1 MMVDLVRDA
10 LGMFYSLNSLVKLDT
25 GKSLLG
31 TPRGRNHGPG
41 KVVQEYTESV
51 IVLCEMEYGGFS
63 YGLMSMVCV

>member
-25 GKSLLG
+25 GMSLLG

-41 KVVQEYTESV
+41 KVV
-51 IVLCEMEYGGFS
+51 
-63 YGLMSMVCV
+63 